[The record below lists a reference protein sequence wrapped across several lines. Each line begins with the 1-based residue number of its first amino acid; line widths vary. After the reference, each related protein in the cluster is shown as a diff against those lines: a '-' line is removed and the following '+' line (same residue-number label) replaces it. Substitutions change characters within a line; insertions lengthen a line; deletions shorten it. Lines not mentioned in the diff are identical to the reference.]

1 MKDLAPL
8 QPSLQPSNPAADD
21 GRVAKEI
28 RRCLELV
35 QTCHQDLQHLIDLR
49 NEHLKLL
56 ESAPRRILDRI
67 NRVIDSANQGLVEGR
82 RIVEKCRPKA
92 HRGMKMTLHNRLQWV
107 LRSSVDFRGQE
118 PVIIR
123 HNAAVLAELN
133 YLRQITTWTL
143 LDNIPTTKEDRD
155 AAPLSTTQGTN
166 KKENK
171 ASASVP
177 SVTAAS
183 MPSSRA
189 TTPKAIEYCDLPE
202 PVFPNAL
209 PGVTPDKD
217 TGKETLVLAVQP
229 PSAALATT
237 RGDDP
242 SPHRVVLGRSDDR
255 GLLVLFED

>member
-1 MKDLAPL
+1 MKDLAPP
-8 QPSLQPSNPAADD
+8 QPSLRPSNPDAED

-56 ESAPRRILDRI
+56 EAAPPRILDRI

-92 HRGMKMTLHNRLQWV
+92 HRGMKMTLHNRLEWV

-133 YLRQITTWTL
+133 YLRQITTCTL
-143 LDNIPTTKEDRD
+143 LDNIPTTKEDPD
-155 AAPLSTTQGTN
+155 VAPLRISQGIN
-166 KKENK
+166 KK

-177 SVTAAS
+177 AIPVSS

-189 TTPKAIEYCDLPE
+189 ATPKVIEYCDLPE

-209 PGVTPDKD
+209 PGATPD
-217 TGKETLVLAVQP
+217 KETLVLAVQP
-229 PSAALATT
+229 PSAHLPTILGEDA
-237 RGDDP
+237 
-242 SPHRVVLGRSDDR
+242 SPHRVVLGPSDDR
-255 GLLVLFED
+255 GLLLLFEG

>member
-1 MKDLAPL
+1 MKDLAPP
-8 QPSLQPSNPAADD
+8 QPSLRPSNPDAED

-56 ESAPRRILDRI
+56 EAAPPRILDRI

-92 HRGMKMTLHNRLQWV
+92 HRGMKMTLHNRLEWV

-133 YLRQITTWTL
+133 YLRQITTCTL
-143 LDNIPTTKEDRD
+143 LDNIPTTKEDPD
-155 AAPLSTTQGTN
+155 VAPLRISQGIN
-166 KKENK
+166 KKGMMSQILSIPMAANANRK
-171 ASASVP
+171 QSVRKCSGHP
-177 SVTAAS
+177 RVIDAKLTS
-183 MPSSRA
+183 
-189 TTPKAIEYCDLPE
+189 CDAQG
-202 PVFPNAL
+202 N
-209 PGVTPDKD
+209 
-217 TGKETLVLAVQP
+217 
-229 PSAALATT
+229 
-237 RGDDP
+237 
-242 SPHRVVLGRSDDR
+242 
-255 GLLVLFED
+255 

>member
-1 MKDLAPL
+1 MKGLAPP
-8 QPSLQPSNPAADD
+8 QPSLRPSNPDAED

-56 ESAPRRILDRI
+56 EAAPQRILDRI

-92 HRGMKMTLHNRLQWV
+92 HRGMKMTLHNRLEWV

-133 YLRQITTWTL
+133 YLRQITTRTL
-143 LDNIPTTKEDRD
+143 LDNIPTTKEDPD
-155 AAPLSTTQGTN
+155 VAPLRVSQGTN
-166 KKENK
+166 KK

-177 SVTAAS
+177 AMTASS
-183 MPSSRA
+183 MPSLRA
-189 TTPKAIEYCDLPE
+189 TTPKVIEYCDLPE

-209 PGVTPDKD
+209 PGVTPDK
-217 TGKETLVLAVQP
+217 ETLVLAVQP

-237 RGDDP
+237 RGDDAG
-242 SPHRVVLGRSDDR
+242 SLRVVLGSSDDR
-255 GLLVLFED
+255 GLLLLFED

>member
-1 MKDLAPL
+1 MKDLAPH

-21 GRVAKEI
+21 GRIAKEI

-56 ESAPRRILDRI
+56 EAAPRRILDRI

-92 HRGMKMTLHNRLQWV
+92 HRGMKMTLHSRLQWV
-107 LRSSVDFRGQE
+107 LCSSVDFRGQE

-143 LDNIPTTKEDRD
+143 LDNIPTTKEDPD
-155 AAPLSTTQGTN
+155 VAPLRTSQGTN
-166 KKENK
+166 KKGMISQILSIPLAANANRK
-171 ASASVP
+171 QSVRKCFCHH
-177 SVTAAS
+177 
-183 MPSSRA
+183 SSIGA
-189 TTPKAIEYCDLPE
+189 KLT
-202 PVFPNAL
+202 
-209 PGVTPDKD
+209 
-217 TGKETLVLAVQP
+217 
-229 PSAALATT
+229 S
-237 RGDDP
+237 
-242 SPHRVVLGRSDDR
+242 SDAQ
-255 GLLVLFED
+255 GN